1 MHDREKSDGL
11 VVPVKLLNNAQG
23 GAAEAVE
30 GSGPAKGNTTG
41 ETRPGHGAGHG
52 APSELGRVRRVAQT
66 DKEARFTALLH
77 HVDVDRLRAAYFA
90 LRPKAAPGVD
100 GVTWAGYGVELEE
113 NLRDLHARVHR
124 GAYRARP
131 SRRVFIPKPDGR
143 QRPLGVAA
151 LEDKILQRALVEVL
165 NAIYEMDFLGFSYG
179 FRPGR
184 SPHHALD
191 ALAAGIV
198 GKKVNWVL
206 DADFRDYF
214 SSLDHQWL
222 ERFVEHRIADKR
234 VLRLIQKWL
243 AAGVIENGSWTACEE
258 GVPQGASASPLLA
271 NIYLHY
277 VFDLWAHQ
285 WRTRH
290 AHGDMIIV
298 RWADDFVVGFEQR
311 EDAERFWADLRD
323 RLAKFGLELNAEKTR
338 LIEFGRH
345 AARDRAARGLGKP
358 ETFRFLGFTHIC
370 GKTRKSG
377 RFKLTRHT
385 DSKRVRRKL
394 LAVKH
399 EMAKRMHLP
408 IPEQG
413 RWLASVLS
421 GHYRYYAVPDN
432 IEALRAF
439 RQGLIRHW
447 MRTLRRRSQKSRLS
461 WERMDRLV
469 ERWLPLPRILHPW
482 PEQRFAAITQGRS
495 PVR

>member
-1 MHDREKSDGL
+1 MHDREKSDGRVL
-11 VVPVKLLNNAQG
+11 PAKLPNNAQG

-30 GSGPAKGNTTG
+30 GSGPAKGNMAS
-41 ETRPGHGAGHG
+41 ETRSGHGAGQG
-52 APSELGRVRRVAQT
+52 APSGLGRVRRVAAT

-77 HVDVDRLRAAYFA
+77 HVDVDRLRAAYFV
-90 LRPKAAPGVD
+90 LRPKAAPGMD
-100 GVTWAGYGVELEE
+100 GVTWEDYGVELEN
-113 NLRDLHARVHR
+113 NLKDLHARVHR

-143 QRPLGVAA
+143 LRPLGVAA

-165 NAIYEMDFLGFSYG
+165 NAIYETDFLGFSYG

-191 ALAAGIV
+191 AFAAGIV
-198 GKKVNWVL
+198 GKNVNWVL
-206 DADFRDYF
+206 DADFSDYF

-222 ERFVEHRIADKR
+222 LKFLEHRIADKR

-243 AAGVIENGSWTACEE
+243 AAGVIEDGAWTAFEE

-271 NIYLHY
+271 NVYAHY
-277 VFDLWAHQ
+277 VLDLWAHQ

-290 AHGDMIIV
+290 AHGDVIIV
-298 RWADDFVVGFEQR
+298 RWADDFVVGFEHR
-311 EDAERFWADLRD
+311 EDAERFSTELRD
-323 RLAKFGLELNAEKTR
+323 RLAPFGLELHAEKTR

-370 GKTRKSG
+370 GKTRKSK

-413 RWLASVLS
+413 RWLASVLQ
-421 GHYRYYAVPDN
+421 GHYNYYAVPDN
-432 IEALRAF
+432 IEALAAF
-439 RQGLIRHW
+439 RYQIIRHW
-447 MRTLRRRSQKSRLS
+447 LKTLRRRSQKHRLT
-461 WERMDRLV
+461 WERMELLA
-469 ERWLPLPRILHPW
+469 EQWLPLPRILHPW
-482 PEQRFAAITQGRS
+482 PEQRFAVITQGRS

>member
-1 MHDREKSDGL
+1 VMDDREKSDGR
-11 VVPVKLLNNAQG
+11 VVPAKLPNNAQG

-30 GSGPAKGNTTG
+30 GRRPAKGNAAG
-41 ETRPGHGAGHG
+41 ETRPGRSAGQGAL
-52 APSELGRVRRVAQT
+52 SELGRVRRVAAT

-77 HVDVDRLRAAYFA
+77 HVDIDRLRAAYFA

-100 GVTWAGYGVELEE
+100 GVTWEGYGVDLEE
-113 NLRDLHARVHR
+113 NLRELHARVHR

-131 SRRVFIPKPDGR
+131 SRRVYIPKPDGR

-165 NAIYEMDFLGFSYG
+165 NAIYETDFLGFSYG

-222 ERFVEHRIADKR
+222 ERFLEHRIADKR

-243 AAGVIENGSWTACEE
+243 AAGVIENGSWTAFEK

-290 AHGDMIIV
+290 AHGDVVIT
-298 RWADDFVVGFEQR
+298 RFADDFVVGFEHQ

-338 LIEFGRH
+338 LIEFGRF
-345 AARDRAARGLGKP
+345 AARNRKARGVGKP
-358 ETFRFLGFTHIC
+358 ETFQFLGFTHVC
-370 GKTRKSG
+370 AKTRKSG
-377 RFKLTRHT
+377 RFKLKRIT
-385 DSKRVRRKL
+385 DSKRVRAKL
-394 LAVKH
+394 HALKG
-399 EMAKRMHLP
+399 EMRRRMHLP

-413 RWLASVLS
+413 RWLARVLA
-421 GHYRYYAVPDN
+421 GHYNYYAVPDN
-432 IEALRAF
+432 IGALNAF
-439 RQGLIRHW
+439 REGLVRHW
-447 MRTLRRRSQKSRLS
+447 LRSLRRRSQRSSLA
-461 WERMDRLV
+461 WERMLR
-469 ERWLPLPRILHPW
+469 RIEL
-482 PEQRFAAITQGRS
+482 A
-495 PVR
+495 PV

>member
-11 VVPVKLLNNAQG
+11 VVPAKRPNNAQG

-41 ETRPGHGAGHG
+41 ETRPGHGAGQG
-52 APSELGRVRRVAQT
+52 APNGLGRVRRVAAT
-66 DKEARFTALLH
+66 DKEAQFTALLH
-77 HVDVDRLRAAYFA
+77 HVDIDRLRTAYFA

-100 GVTWAGYGVELEE
+100 GVTWTDYGLDLEG
-113 NLRDLHARVHR
+113 NLKDLHARVHR

-131 SRRVFIPKPDGR
+131 SRRVYIPKPDGR
-143 QRPLGVAA
+143 QRPLGIAA

-191 ALAAGIV
+191 ALAAGIM
-198 GKKVNWVL
+198 GKTVNWVL

-222 ERFVEHRIADKR
+222 MKFLEHRIADKR
-234 VLRLIQKWL
+234 VLRLIQKWM
-243 AAGVIENGSWTACEE
+243 AAGVIENGSWTAFEE
-258 GVPQGASASPLLA
+258 GVPQGASVSPLLA

-290 AHGDMIIV
+290 AHGDV
-298 RWADDFVVGFEQR
+298 VVTRFADDFVVGFEHR
-311 EDAERFWADLRD
+311 EDAERFWAELRD
-323 RLAKFGLELNAEKTR
+323 RLAKFGLQLHAEKTR
-338 LIEFGRH
+338 LIEFGRN
-345 AARDRAARGLGKP
+345 AARDRKARGLGKP
-358 ETFRFLGFTHIC
+358 ETFQFLGFTHAC
-370 GKTRKSG
+370 DKTRKTG
-377 RFKLTRHT
+377 RFKLRRLT
-385 DSKRVRRKL
+385 DSKRMRAKL
-394 LAVKH
+394 LALKR
-399 EMAKRMHLP
+399 EMARRMHLP

-413 RWLASVLS
+413 VWLASVLR

-439 RQGLIRHW
+439 REGLIRHW
-447 MRTLRRRSQKSRLS
+447 MRTLRRRSQKHRLS
-461 WERMDRLV
+461 WRRMGLLAD
-469 ERWLPLPRILHPW
+469 RWLPLPRILHPW